1 MDSFLHDL
9 VGFVSWYLIAT
20 VIGLIAFP
28 VAFKYLPNLRDRGY
42 TFARAI
48 GLLIWGFLFWL
59 LTSLRILENN
69 AASLLI
75 ALGLLLL
82 SSWVISGQKGIRLI
96 VNWLGDNTR
105 LVITTEIVFLGAFAL
120 WAFIRSANPDISGTE
135 KPMELA
141 FINAILRSPGMPPND
156 PWLSGYAISYYY
168 FGYVLV
174 AMLTRL
180 SGVLSGMGFNLAI
193 ALWFALSATGAYG
206 IVYNLLALGN
216 WGKSQTKKGG
226 LYLFPVFGPL
236 FLLIV
241 SNLEGFLEI
250 IHARG
255 FFWKQ
260 LSDGSWISPFWRWL
274 DILDLTDQPHL
285 PFGWLPTRYLSW
297 WRASR
302 VVQDYDLLGAP
313 REIIDEFPQFTYL
326 LADLHPHLLAMP
338 FVLLGI
344 AIALNLYHTRK
355 KKGASLWGIQ
365 LPIRWSDLLFTG
377 VCLGGLGFLNIWDFP
392 FAVLIFAGAYL
403 IKRSTT
409 ETINIRLLMDS
420 LLLFFLV
427 FLTGVVLYLPFYL
440 SFSSQAGG
448 LVPSLIFATRGAHF
462 WVMFAPLLLPLTA
475 FLAWSIQCEK
485 TGRHFWR
492 ALLVSGGILV
502 LLLVTMLLAGW
513 IAWSIP
519 VIRVALESI
528 FNAQGQSYLTVA
540 MDSLQRRLLAPGTWL
555 TLLGLLAGLIA
566 LLSRPKS
573 IPSNLDASPNE
584 SYPPIGPK
592 PDFSLIVMSVGILLL
607 VIPEFFYLRDQ
618 FGWRM
623 NTIFKFY
630 FHAWIL
636 LSTCAAYA
644 FIRVLSELRGRGWG
658 VIRAG
663 LLIVLVASM
672 IYAPVMLDEKTN
684 HFGTIQSRT
693 LNGNQ
698 YFTVQYPDDAKAI
711 DWLSLQEPGIVAEA
725 IGGSYTAYARVSTL
739 SGYPTVLGWPGH
751 ESQWRGGGEEMGSRA
766 YDIETLYSTADWL
779 EADKIIK
786 QYGIQYVYLGN
797 LEWSTYPVN
806 QLKFRQNLSVVYE
819 QGSVVIFKTLQNG
832 G

>member
-69 AASLLI
+69 TASQLI

-82 SSWVISGQKGIRLI
+82 ISWVISGPKGIRLI
-96 VNWLGDNTR
+96 ANWLGDNTR

-226 LYLFPVFGPL
+226 LYLFPIFGPL

-250 IHARG
+250 LHARG
-255 FFWKQ
+255 LFWKQ
-260 LSDGSWISPFWRWL
+260 LSDGSWVSPFWKWL

-392 FAVLIFAGAYL
+392 FAVLLFAGAYL
-403 IKRSTT
+403 IKRSTS
-409 ETINIRLLMDS
+409 ETVNIRLLMDS

-448 LVPSLIFATRGAHF
+448 LVPSLIYATRGAHF

-502 LLLVTMLLAGW
+502 LLLVTML
-513 IAWSIP
+513 
-519 VIRVALESI
+519 
-528 FNAQGQSYLTVA
+528 
-540 MDSLQRRLLAPGTWL
+540 
-555 TLLGLLAGLIA
+555 
-566 LLSRPKS
+566 
-573 IPSNLDASPNE
+573 
-584 SYPPIGPK
+584 
-592 PDFSLIVMSVGILLL
+592 
-607 VIPEFFYLRDQ
+607 
-618 FGWRM
+618 
-623 NTIFKFY
+623 
-630 FHAWIL
+630 
-636 LSTCAAYA
+636 
-644 FIRVLSELRGRGWG
+644 
-658 VIRAG
+658 
-663 LLIVLVASM
+663 
-672 IYAPVMLDEKTN
+672 
-684 HFGTIQSRT
+684 
-693 LNGNQ
+693 
-698 YFTVQYPDDAKAI
+698 
-711 DWLSLQEPGIVAEA
+711 
-725 IGGSYTAYARVSTL
+725 
-739 SGYPTVLGWPGH
+739 
-751 ESQWRGGGEEMGSRA
+751 
-766 YDIETLYSTADWL
+766 
-779 EADKIIK
+779 
-786 QYGIQYVYLGN
+786 
-797 LEWSTYPVN
+797 
-806 QLKFRQNLSVVYE
+806 
-819 QGSVVIFKTLQNG
+819 
-832 G
+832 